1 MSFNTGGVKAVHES
15 DDGTVGS
22 WTQITGDVTRVDGLE
37 VEPINQEHT
46 AGDYQSGDSHN
57 PTFYFNDDTDYSSTR
72 ADAVGANR
80 TKKFYAIEFF
90 DGRILK
96 TKVAVYPKV
105 MQVPKAQR
113 SEGDSEWGLSW
124 NHQADEM
131 LEDIASLT

>member
-1 MSFNTGGVKAVHES
+1 MSFNTGGVKAVHYS
-15 DDGTVGS
+15 NDGTTGS
-22 WTQITGDVTRVDGLE
+22 WTQISGDVTRVDGLE

-57 PTFYFNDDTDYSSTR
+57 PTFYFNDDSDYSTVR
-72 ADAVGANR
+72 GFAVGASR
-80 TKKFYAIEFF
+80 AKKYIAIEFF

-96 TKVAVYPKV
+96 TKVGVYLKV

-113 SEGDSEWGLSW
+113 SEGDSEWGLSY